1 MRIEI
6 LGWASIRECTLR
18 PCDPVRVSD
27 TSLTVYRLD
36 FDIERYRH
44 LGFDCDDPPL
54 HLYALEPRAGA
65 EWPVPRVCA
74 GGTATEDPDVWELAG
89 AFAPVM
95 RRATAD
101 QLGDLL
107 TPSDELVP
115 VVFEA
120 TRERL
125 LAVKVRRVVDC
136 LDEQASVLG
145 PLALTLVFDADR
157 VPTGGLFKV
166 PQLQQTETFVA
177 EGPEEPSF
185 RSRIAHLRL
194 SGITFERVW
203 AHLTGAEPV
212 NLVRF

>member
-1 MRIEI
+1 
-6 LGWASIRECTLR
+6 
-18 PCDPVRVSD
+18 VSD

-36 FDIERYRH
+36 FEIERYRY
-44 LGFDCDDPPL
+44 LGFDCDDPTL
-54 HLYALEPRAGA
+54 NLYALEPRDGA

-74 GGTATEDPDVWELAG
+74 GGTGTQDPDVWELAG

-101 QLGDLL
+101 QLADLL
-107 TPSDELVP
+107 TPSGEVVP
-115 VVFEA
+115 VVFA
-120 TRERL
+120 DTGERL

-145 PLALTLVFDADR
+145 PLALTLAFDADR

-166 PQLQQTETFVA
+166 PQLQETETFVA
-177 EGPEEPSF
+177 EARGEHSL
-185 RSRIAHLRL
+185 RSRVADLGL

-203 AHLTGAEPV
+203 AHPTGAEPV
-212 NLVRF
+212 QLLRV